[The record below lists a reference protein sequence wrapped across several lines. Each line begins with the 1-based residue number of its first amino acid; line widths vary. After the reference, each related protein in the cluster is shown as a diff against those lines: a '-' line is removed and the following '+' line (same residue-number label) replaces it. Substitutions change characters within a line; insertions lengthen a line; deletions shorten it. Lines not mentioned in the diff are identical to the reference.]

1 MNTYELKLIG
11 NRIDGFNPAEYDD
24 ESNMYSQEYYY
35 RKAANIAEK
44 ADKGGYS
51 LRELMDFDD
60 LILEIPK
67 QFR

>member
-1 MNTYELKLIG
+1 MTTTYELKL
-11 NRIDGFNPAEYDD
+11 NGFNPADRDD

-35 RKAANIAEK
+35 RKAGDIAEK

-60 LILEIPK
+60 LVLEIPK
-67 QFR
+67 QLR